1 MVFLQ
6 VLMKSLQWQN
16 CIAKIMYST
25 VTNCDELLRVVNICT
40 LFCFMWCVY
49 NTKHQEQ
56 STKTLRLVKEKTTLE
71 KAILVLG
78 NPTQPLCSLQ
88 EN

>member
-40 LFCFMWCVY
+40 LFWVFGVI
-49 NTKHQEQ
+49 NTPHKTEQ
-56 STKTLRLVKEKTTLE
+56 STKTLRLVKEKTTPE